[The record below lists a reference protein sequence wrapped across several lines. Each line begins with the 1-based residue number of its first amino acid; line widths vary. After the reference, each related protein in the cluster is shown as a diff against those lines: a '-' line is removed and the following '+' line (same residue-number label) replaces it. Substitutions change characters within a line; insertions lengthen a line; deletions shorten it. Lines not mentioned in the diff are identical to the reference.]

1 MPPVTRVPTSSLR
14 VYLTIIRRRRVPIL
28 LAFVIP
34 IAAAVALTATAKKVY
49 EGTALVVI
57 NRQSLAHEL
66 TNTPDPSAASS
77 TFLNIVTTYAD
88 AANSTQV
95 ADRVATAVPK
105 AKLTGAQLLSQSTI
119 TPVQDADVVK
129 FAVRNHDASLA
140 QRLASEF
147 ANQFVRY
154 ELDLSISSLGAALR
168 QIDARL
174 QGARRR
180 NDKSLTSSLVSRD
193 EQLRTLR
200 SLQTANNYVVN
211 PKAHAAVASPRP
223 TLNIGLGIVGGIVL
237 AAILV
242 AALEALDT
250 RVRTVDQVEEILAAP
265 LLGRLGPPPKD
276 YRKRVLLLADPTNLQ
291 AEGFRMLRTRLALQ
305 TLHRDAKVVMITSA
319 VDLEGKSTTI
329 ANLAVASARAGQR
342 VILADMDLRRPLQDT
357 LFDTEGPEPGL
368 TNVLLGSD
376 PIGDALLEI
385 PIDDGGGQLHGIGDD
400 GAGAEGSLRLLRAG
414 VVPSDPGQLV
424 ASQQMAALIRH
435 LRDDA
440 DVIYIDTPPVLA
452 AGDAMAIS
460 RFSDVLFLV
469 TMLSRL
475 RRPMLTE
482 LARALATSPAVVAG
496 FVATGKQESIG
507 AGYRYSYRSHASN
520 DSARSASGATARSG
534 VTG

>member
-1 MPPVTRVPTSSLR
+1 MLPMTRVPTSSLR
-14 VYLTIIRRRRVPIL
+14 FYLTIIRRRRVPIL

-34 IAAAVALTATAKKVY
+34 IAAAVALTVTAKKVY
-49 EGTALVVI
+49 QGTALVVI

-95 ADRVATAVPK
+95 ADRVATAMPK
-105 AKLTGAQLLSQSTI
+105 AMLTGAQLLSQSTI

-147 ANQFVRY
+147 ANQFVSY
-154 ELDLSISSLGAALR
+154 ELDLNISSLGVALR

-174 QGARRR
+174 QDARRR
-180 NDKSLTSSLVSRD
+180 NDKSLTSGLASRD

-237 AAILV
+237 AAILA

-265 LLGRLGPPPKD
+265 LLGQIGPPPKG
-276 YRKRVLLLADPTNLQ
+276 YRKRVLSLADPANLH
-291 AEGFRMLRTRLALQ
+291 AEGFRMLRTSLALQ
-305 TLHRDAKVVMITSA
+305 TLHQDAKVVMITSA
-319 VDLEGKSTTI
+319 VDLEGKSITI

-342 VILADMDLRRPLQDT
+342 VILVDLNLRRPIQDT
-357 LFDTEGPEPGL
+357 LFDSEGREPGL

-376 PIGDALLEI
+376 SLDDALLEI
-385 PIDDGGGQLHGIGDD
+385 PIDEGGRLQGTSDD
-400 GAGAEGSLRLLRAG
+400 DARADGSLRLLRAG
-414 VVPSDPGQLV
+414 MVRSDPGQLV
-424 ASQQMAALIRH
+424 ASQQMAALIRD
-435 LRDDA
+435 LRDEA

-469 TMLSRL
+469 TMLPRL
-475 RRPMLTE
+475 RRPLLTE
-482 LARALATSPAVVAG
+482 LARALATSPAFVAG
-496 FVATGKQESIG
+496 FVAAGKQGSIG
-507 AGYRYSYRSHASN
+507 AGYRYRYRSPASK
-520 DSARSASGATARSG
+520 DSAHPTSGATARSG
-534 VTG
+534 VAG